1 MSDKEKTRSKGVKRR
16 PDKGPDIPSWAA
28 PWAITATAMP
38 AALVTHPLVT
48 GDPTITA
55 LMGAGSLALTAWTHQ
70 TWKNRHEHTRSMAT
84 VIVGA
89 VTGWFTLAATGNPLD
104 PEMVK
109 AWVFGSVTLSLAWDL
124 RHFAMSPH
132 HEHDK
137 AEGQPD
143 PLFKRVS
150 ALAGARTRKIKETS
164 NRVSATV
171 QLVPG
176 EGTLDDVTAAKGR
189 IASAVGMDASEVTVT
204 PVKGRAD
211 RVKLDFEPAESAN
224 AIMEW
229 TGPSKPGQS
238 VAAGPLIYGARTDGS
253 LMGLW
258 MCGDDETSRP
268 TGNTLVT
275 GAPNAGK
282 TEALKNIIVEGRS
295 RRDFCAVVGDPDKF
309 EQSFG
314 EIADTLSVVAK
325 GPEQTKRLVRN
336 LVDAIRYR
344 AELLGTLPRDD
355 GTVGYGQWEPE
366 CWTKHRIPVVLVDI
380 EEATTVLAS
389 VDDEFDTVIRLA
401 RSVGIHVV
409 ASLQTAH
416 NQNMDRR
423 TRGLFANA
431 LAFGCRED
439 FDAKFTLSKSTLEAG
454 ADPTK
459 WGSDNPGKHY
469 AEAIGTPR
477 ELWPV
482 EGRAYKTSRSQKR
495 AELEASRNQAATL
508 DEGTYRC
515 LSAGIP
521 QPGTVPAAR
530 TPVTP
535 ASVPPRP
542 RQEADPTD
550 PFAEDTVDPDDPF
563 TEDPEYDPFAETDQV
578 RDLETRR
585 ANDEGSEIDISQ
597 SIPVPNFVGTLDLRP
612 GRDEVSTAE
621 ARKILEDRLDELEAG
636 GTAEI
641 SFQDLADLPGRVH
654 RSRQWVYGELKR
666 LVQEGRLEAT
676 GDKPPYVIRPRML
689 NGHRAQ

>member
-1 MSDKEKTRSKGVKRR
+1 MSDKEKTRSKGVKKRTST
-16 PDKGPDIPSWAA
+16 GPDIPSWAA
-28 PWAITATAMP
+28 PWVITGAAMP
-38 AALVTHPLVT
+38 AALATHPLVT
-48 GDPTITA
+48 GDSTITA
-55 LMGAGSLALTAWTHQ
+55 LMGASSLALTAYTHQ
-70 TWKNRHEHTRSMAT
+70 TWRNRHEHTRSLAT

-89 VTGWFTLAATGNPLD
+89 VTGWFTLAATGNPVD

-109 AWVFGSVTLSLAWDL
+109 AWMFGSVTLSLAWDL

-137 AEGQPD
+137 AEGQKD
-143 PLFKRVS
+143 PLFTRVS

-176 EGTLDDVTAAKGR
+176 EGTSEDVTAAKGR
-189 IASAVGMDASEVTVT
+189 IASAVGMDASEITVT

-211 RVKLDFEPAESAN
+211 RVRLDFEPAEVAN

-258 MCGDDETSRP
+258 VCGDDETSRP

-295 RRDFCAVVGDPDKF
+295 RTDFCAVVGDPDKF

-314 EIADTLSVVAK
+314 EIADTLSVIAK
-325 GPEQTKRLVRN
+325 GPDQTKRLVRN
-336 LVDAIRYR
+336 LVEAIRYR

-366 CWTKHRIPVVLVDI
+366 CWTKHCIPVVLVDI

-416 NQNMDRR
+416 HGNLERR

-439 FDAKFTLSKSTLEAG
+439 FDAKFTLSKFTLEAG

-495 AELEASRNQAATL
+495 AELEAARKTAAVL
-508 DEGTYRC
+508 DEGTFRC

-521 QPGTVPAAR
+521 QPGSVAAT

-535 ASVPPRP
+535 APVPPRP
-542 RQEADPTD
+542 RQEPDLGNPSTEARM
-550 PFAEDTVDPDDPF
+550 EEPDDPF
-563 TEDPEYDPFAETDQV
+563 TTDPDYDPFAENDQA
-578 RDLETRR
+578 RDLEVLRID
-585 ANDEGSEIDISQ
+585 DEGSEVDVSRP
-597 SIPVPNFVGTLDLRP
+597 IPMPDFAGTLNLRP
-612 GRDEVSTAE
+612 DRDEVTTTQ

-641 SFQDLADLPGRVH
+641 SFQDLADLPARVH
-654 RSRQWVYGELKR
+654 RTRQWVYGELKR

-676 GDKPPYVIRPRML
+676 GDKPPYIIRPRML